1 MARIDGELRV
11 TTSVLD
17 RLLDFDPKQSKDGPR
32 SRTTSIRELKQ
43 SVMRD
48 LEWLLNTRHGIK
60 VPEGLEETKRSV
72 VFYGLPDFTGLSI
85 ANNAE
90 LKQLTKHIEDA
101 INFFEPR
108 FLDLKIIFEPI
119 TPLERQ
125 IRFRVEARLDAEP
138 TPEPI
143 TFDTVMNSGTGN
155 FSVIEK

>member
-1 MARIDGELRV
+1 
-11 TTSVLD
+11 
-17 RLLDFDPKQSKDGPR
+17 
-32 SRTTSIRELKQ
+32 
-43 SVMRD
+43 MRD

-60 VPEGLEETKRSV
+60 LPEGLEETKRSV
-72 VFYGLPDFTGLSI
+72 VFYGLPDFTGLSV
-85 ANNAE
+85 ANNNE

-119 TPLERQ
+119 TATERQ

-143 TFDTVMNSGTGN
+143 SFDTVLNSGTGN
-155 FSVIEK
+155 FSVTEK